1 MAAKKRRK
9 NNHNR
14 AGKMCISMIL
24 LVFVVVMSIQIVKLY
39 EKNQEYVRKQAEL
52 ELQLE
57 EETARQDELE
67 AYENYTK
74 SSEYV
79 EDIAKSKVGLAY
91 DNEIIFK
98 ETDN

>member
-1 MAAKKRRK
+1 
-9 NNHNR
+9 
-14 AGKMCISMIL
+14 MCISMIL

-39 EKNQEYVRKQAEL
+39 EKNQEYVKKQAEL

-79 EDIAKSKVGLAY
+79 EDIAKSKLGLAY

-98 ETDN
+98 ETDD